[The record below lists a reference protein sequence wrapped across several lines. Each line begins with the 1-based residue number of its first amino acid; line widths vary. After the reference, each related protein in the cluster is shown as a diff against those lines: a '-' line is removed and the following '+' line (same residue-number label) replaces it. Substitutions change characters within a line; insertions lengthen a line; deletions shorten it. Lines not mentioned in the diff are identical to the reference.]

1 MKAPIEMYIDR
12 TNLRVCHWKIYPYKA
27 PQFVIGRFYVFYLEQ
42 EFFMALVIWKKEIS
56 HLNVIYQVQKLL
68 RKFYKDTYEFLP
80 PHLFQQFD
88 APCQWKPLDRFSG
101 SPLHILNDAPLFLC
115 QHSCEEGGKCH

>member
-1 MKAPIEMYIDR
+1 MFTIFKILTISSYPSFLESS
-12 TNLRVCHWKIYPYKA
+12 KIYPYKA

-68 RKFYKDTYEFLP
+68 RKLYEDTYEFLP
-80 PHLFQQFD
+80 PHLF
-88 APCQWKPLDRFSG
+88 
-101 SPLHILNDAPLFLC
+101 
-115 QHSCEEGGKCH
+115 

>member
-68 RKFYKDTYEFLP
+68 RKLYEDTYEFLP
-80 PHLFQQFD
+80 PHLF
-88 APCQWKPLDRFSG
+88 
-101 SPLHILNDAPLFLC
+101 
-115 QHSCEEGGKCH
+115 